1 MWPHTTWTP
10 KHDCCMQFVDPLHTW
25 TAATP
30 SSLLLMAVQKIL
42 EPVWLQGIFLPFSH
56 NSISEVVN

>member
-30 SSLLLMAVQKIL
+30 SSLPQPDNK
-42 EPVWLQGIFLPFSH
+42 VWLTVGVPLHPKGDG
-56 NSISEVVN
+56 